1 MTDTPV
7 YTVAPRSPWRELL
20 GQRWS
25 GRRDRALVLRTP
37 DHRYRVL
44 GAPHRKSTP
53 VDELSRITE
62 EPAPSLLGRYD
73 AAFHVRLDEQLG
85 TRRVTL
91 PTMYGAESVDARV
104 LWWVH
109 DPARTVRS
117 GTKEG
122 WSAVRADLDRRLRAL
137 AGSGESDVS
146 AASVMHQLAAD
157 SFMLDDV
164 GLTYRLVDV
173 YGAEGSGELSL
184 GQPGQIPAHS
194 WSVLPREEYDFC
206 LRVLRDGPASLAALW
221 LARRPEE
228 VGRVLEWSVSH
239 QKLLRPEGNWQEDMA
254 GLLGTLTQQERQEL
268 SEMLRDRLLAVGRPV
283 PGGVNGEARR
293 PTW

>member
-7 YTVAPRSPWRELL
+7 YTVAPRSPRRELL
-20 GQRWS
+20 AQRWS

-37 DHRYRVL
+37 DDRYRVL
-44 GAPHRKSTP
+44 GAPRKQLTP
-53 VDELSRITE
+53 VDDLARLAED
-62 EPAPSLLGRYD
+62 PVPSLLARYD
-73 AAFHVRLDEQLG
+73 TAFHVRLDEQLA

-109 DPARTVRS
+109 DPARAVRS

-137 AGSGESDVS
+137 TGSGESEVS
-146 AASVMHQLAAD
+146 AGGLMHQLAAIPYR
-157 SFMLDDV
+157 LDDI

-173 YGAEGSGELSL
+173 HGVEAAGELHL
-184 GQPGQIPAHS
+184 APPGQIPS
-194 WSVLPREEYDFC
+194 QTWSGLPREEYDFC

-221 LARRPEE
+221 LARRPDE
-228 VGRVLEWSVSH
+228 VGRVLEWSVSN
-239 QKLLRPEGNWQEDMA
+239 QKLLRPEGSWQEELA

-268 SEMLRDRLLAVGRPV
+268 SELLRDRLLAVGRPA
-283 PGGVNGEARR
+283 PGRVNGEARQ
-293 PTW
+293 PSW